1 MMLDEINRKII
12 SQLQLDGRTSLKDLS
27 EVVGYTSMGVKKRI
41 NKLLERGDISVS
53 ALVNME
59 SLNLCAAVVL
69 LEVDSS
75 ESMNKLLKRFK
86 ECPRVVNI
94 FSTLGGYNITA
105 FIIAEDQSTLDSTS
119 IEKCSLRSNEGIR
132 RSEIYPISTVHYSP
146 FIPIRQ
152 YLAKRKM
159 DISPC
164 DVDCGTCQRY
174 IEEKCVGC
182 PATHY
187 YRGSL

>member
-1 MMLDEINRKII
+1 MVLDKIDRKII

-27 EVVGYTSMGVKKRI
+27 ELVGYTSMGVKKRI
-41 NKLLERGDISVS
+41 NKLLENGDISVS
-53 ALVNME
+53 ALVNVD
-59 SLNLCAAVVL
+59 SSNLCAAVVL

-75 ESMNKLLKRFK
+75 ESMNKLLKRFR
-86 ECPRVVNI
+86 ECPRVINL

-105 FIIAEDQSTLDSTS
+105 FIIAEDQSTLDSIS

-132 RSEIYPISTVHYSP
+132 RSEIYPISEVHYSP
-146 FIPIRQ
+146 FILVRQ
-152 YLAKRKM
+152 YLAKRQRE
-159 DISPC
+159 ISPC
-164 DVDCGTCQRY
+164 NVECGYCQRY
-174 IEEKCVGC
+174 EEEKCVGC